1 MLLASFALT
10 LAPALPQDDPE
21 AQYEAFL
28 QEFVAELDFQEGQV
42 TVHGGDVLFDLPEG
56 WALLEGR
63 DARAVVEDLW
73 GNPEDPSTV
82 AFIDPPSPDGRLNSA
97 YGIIVTVDESG
108 YVKDEDSQNIDYG
121 DLLKTI
127 QNDAKEANEYRTANG
142 FEPVEIVGWAEPPHY
157 DMREKKLY
165 WAKELKFGDDPEHTL
180 NYDVRVLGRKG
191 YVMLQAVA
199 PIGALAEV
207 DAGMKTILDSTDFAE
222 GMRYFDFDSSVDK
235 VAVYGIGGLIA
246 GKALAKVGA
255 FAVLAKF
262 GKFIVLG
269 IIGAFVAL
277 KKFVFGR
284 SSEETYEEE
293 PAAEEVA

>member
-1 MLLASFALT
+1 MLLAT
-10 LAPALPQDDPE
+10 LDLSVAPALPQDE
-21 AQYEAFL
+21 AELEFEAFL
-28 QEFVAELDFQEGQV
+28 QEFVAELDFREGQV
-42 TVHGGDVLFDLPEG
+42 TVHGGDVIFDLPEG
-56 WALLEGR
+56 WALLDSR

-82 AFIDPPSPDGRLNSA
+82 AFIDPPSPDGRLGSA

-127 QNDAKEANEYRTANG
+127 QKDAKEANEYRTANG

-165 WAKELKFGDDPEHTL
+165 WAKELKFGDDPERTL

-207 DAGMKTILDSTDFAE
+207 DAGMKMILDSTEFAE

-284 SSEETYEEE
+284 GSEVAYEEE
-293 PAAEEVA
+293 PAAEETA